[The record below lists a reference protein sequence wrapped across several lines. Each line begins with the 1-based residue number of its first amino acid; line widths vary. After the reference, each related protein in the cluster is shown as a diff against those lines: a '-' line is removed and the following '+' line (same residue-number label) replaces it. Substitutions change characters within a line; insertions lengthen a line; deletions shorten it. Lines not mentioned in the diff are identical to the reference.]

1 MLRVKKQLKVVRA
14 VKGFHLPILEYEED
28 LLDIAE
34 QIVIDADNTYYMQM
48 DSDAMA
54 GYGIFKGNIL
64 VVDKSLT
71 AVEGAI
77 VVTFFNGEWYV
88 REYTKQGG
96 AVLLKAGHPSASIN
110 VGKNDELAIWGVVMV
125 NVNNLL
131 PRQLMKGRYAD
142 VCTC

>member
-1 MLRVKKQLKVVRA
+1 MVRA

-34 QIVIDADNTYYMQM
+34 QIIVDADNTYYMQM

-54 GYGIFKGNIL
+54 GYGIYKHNIL
-64 VVDKSLT
+64 VVDRSLP

-77 VVTFFNGEWYV
+77 IVTFLDGEWYV
-88 REYTKQGG
+88 RQYTKQGR
-96 AVLLKAGHPSASIN
+96 VIVLKATNPADNIAIG
-110 VGKNDELAIWGVVMV
+110 VNDEITIWGVVMV

-131 PRQLMKGRYAD
+131 PKKLMMGRYAD